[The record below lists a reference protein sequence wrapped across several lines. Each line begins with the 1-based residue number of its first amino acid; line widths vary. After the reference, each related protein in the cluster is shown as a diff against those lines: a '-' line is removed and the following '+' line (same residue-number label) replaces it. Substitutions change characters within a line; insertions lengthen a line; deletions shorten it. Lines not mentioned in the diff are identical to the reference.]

1 MAGTVSPDGSLEFT
15 EFWTYGPFTANSA
28 GDAIN
33 ANFEQTFASELD
45 AIIILQLPGQKSRK
59 VIGPFE
65 TIDVVSFS
73 VRKVAPLGAVKLPSG
88 KLRYYKSDI
97 EKILRGEE
105 VGSS

>member
-1 MAGTVSPDGSLEFT
+1 LIGSVIVNDTSGWMAGTVSPDGSLEFT

-59 VIGPFE
+59 VIGPIE

-73 VRKVAPLGAVKLPSG
+73 VRKVAPLPSW
-88 KLRYYKSDI
+88 LVTPTPSPI
-97 EKILRGEE
+97 P
-105 VGSS
+105 